1 MPADFAPDLNYGASG
16 IGSFRFWC
24 QKTLPLVYD
33 DSLSYYELLCK
44 LAKFMQDA
52 VEDISTLDKAYLE
65 LQDYVNHYFDN
76 LDVQEAIDAKLD
88 EMAEDGTLGNLI
100 SQYITRN
107 NDVVIITASYGNPND
122 CGTAN
127 TFTVQCKNRLE
138 QNSGIKCYYGYR
150 SAASFSGHF
159 PLDQQ
164 YERIT
169 YMPAIDM
176 ALTNIANEGGDPS
189 TVGQV
194 IIVGGGNDVW
204 EYPNTTKIETGM
216 ATVCARIKQEFPNAI
231 IRFAWA
237 SWRIN
242 GLSSIYTKY
251 NETITLFK
259 ELCGRHGIGYCHNSE
274 FIFHQYYS
282 DWYKAGDDL
291 HPSELGSTHFA
302 DGIIQCILTGS
313 CDIVREEVFVNN
325 PEGGEIPN
333 PFMTRPASTPGDYH
347 YPFQSLTDFTIRQ
360 VNENTYIIPGK
371 NQYNP
376 TCKLDSG
383 FMGSFDRN
391 PKYMN
396 PFVFATLNSG
406 LLNLVGGAE
415 KYGGFPVNIF
425 VVNEGN
431 TICNTVNAL
440 GKYLGKWTPPE
451 GSTEG
456 FWTPAIWLNGVMD
469 STYYPCGTG
478 GEARIYIPTVVLP
491 TAYC

>member
-107 NDVVIITASYGNPND
+107 NDVVIITASYGDPSVV
-122 CGTAN
+122 GYSN
-127 TFTVQCKNRLE
+127 TILSKCKYRLE
-138 QNSGIKCYYGYR
+138 HNSGIKCYYGYR
-150 SAASFSGHF
+150 SSASFSGHF
-159 PLDQQ
+159 PLDEQ

-169 YMPAIDM
+169 FIPAINM
-176 ALTNIANEGGDPS
+176 ALTNIESEGGDPS

-204 EYPNTTKIETGM
+204 EVENRAKIANGM
-216 ATVCARIKQEFPNAI
+216 RAVTAKIKTEFPNAV
-231 IRFAWA
+231 IRFAWC
-237 SWRIN
+237 SWRLS
-242 GLSSIYTKY
+242 GLSSTYTRY
-251 NETITLFK
+251 NDTITLFK
-259 ELCGRHGIGYCHNSE
+259 ELCGKNGIGYCHNSE
-274 FIFHQYYS
+274 FIFHQY
-282 DWYKAGDDL
+282 DPTWYKAGDSL
-291 HPSELGSTHFA
+291 HPSEIGADHYA
-302 DGIIQCILTGS
+302 DGLIECILTGS
-313 CDIVREEVFVNN
+313 CDVVREEIFINN
-325 PEGGEIPN
+325 PDDDSSPN
-333 PFMTRPASTPGDYH
+333 PFMTRPASTQSEYH

-371 NQYNP
+371 SQYNP

-383 FMGSFDRN
+383 FMGSFGKN
-391 PKYMN
+391 PKAMS
-396 PFVFATLNSG
+396 PFVFATLNSK
-406 LLNLVGGAE
+406 LLHLVGDAE

-425 VVNEGN
+425 VVNEDN

-456 FWTPAIWLNGVMD
+456 YWTPSIWLNGVRD
-469 STYYPCGTG
+469 STYYPCGVD